1 MYIPA
6 LNNMH
11 KTTTTKPL
19 SIRLPAVNCQAFTFL
34 HFINLYKDAE
44 KHILM
49 YTIFDISMGIN
60 AIDRNSEGEISN
72 RDLIKEIRIY
82 RSL

>member
-1 MYIPA
+1 
-6 LNNMH
+6 
-11 KTTTTKPL
+11 
-19 SIRLPAVNCQAFTFL
+19 
-34 HFINLYKDAE
+34 
-44 KHILM
+44 M

-72 RDLIKEIRIY
+72 RDLIKQIRIY